1 MQSDLYFDCDN
12 CEIKFSIGQGFLGS
26 KEDFKV
32 FVLSKIKQKKIRH
45 ESTHELEC
53 NPHMLMVSLCNNCI
67 KKYK

>member
-12 CEIKFSIGQGFLGS
+12 CEIQFSIGQGFLGS
-26 KEDFKV
+26 KEDFEV
-32 FVLSKIKQKKIRH
+32 FVSSKKQERH

-53 NPHMLMVSLCNNCI
+53 NPHMTMVSLCNDCI